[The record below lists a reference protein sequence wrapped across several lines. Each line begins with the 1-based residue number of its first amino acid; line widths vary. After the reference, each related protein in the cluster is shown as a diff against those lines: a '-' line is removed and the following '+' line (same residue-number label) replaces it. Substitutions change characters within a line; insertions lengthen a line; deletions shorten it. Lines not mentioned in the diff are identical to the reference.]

1 MFLVYLTC
9 IEGDDYSSFVQD
21 IVFSPGSVEFD
32 VTIIIH
38 GDILFENVEDFFTHL
53 ELITNDPLIII
64 RPATAEITISDENGL
79 CSPIM
84 YIIVS

>member
-1 MFLVYLTC
+1 MIAAVLFKIL
-9 IEGDDYSSFVQD
+9 YSHLEVLND
-21 IVFSPGSVEFD
+21 HYN
-32 VTIIIH
+32 H

-79 CSPIM
+79 CSAIL